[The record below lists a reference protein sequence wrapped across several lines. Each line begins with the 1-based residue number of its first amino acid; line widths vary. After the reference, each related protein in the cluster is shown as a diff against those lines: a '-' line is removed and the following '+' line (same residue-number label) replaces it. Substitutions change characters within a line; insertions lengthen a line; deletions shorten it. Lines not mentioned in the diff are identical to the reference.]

1 MKSEE
6 LRRRILRVS
15 FKSQTEAIGVRVRAF
30 GAPGGQD
37 ARAPVRAPAR
47 QHPTL
52 ENTFTCPRF
61 DVILTT
67 YQAYMAQQNSF
78 DIVSQVDRAEI
89 TNAIHQTVKEVRQ
102 RFDFKGSNANV
113 ALEQNDLVL
122 SAEDETKLRNMNDIF
137 QQKLVRRGVPL
148 KALSY
153 GTVEPAA
160 GGTVRQRVQVQ
171 QGIPQ
176 EKAKDIVKF
185 IKDSKA
191 KVQASIQGDTVRVS
205 GKDRDTLQQVIAG
218 LKAKDFGINMQF
230 TNYRTN

>member
-1 MKSEE
+1 
-6 LRRRILRVS
+6 
-15 FKSQTEAIGVRVRAF
+15 
-30 GAPGGQD
+30 
-37 ARAPVRAPAR
+37 
-47 QHPTL
+47 
-52 ENTFTCPRF
+52 
-61 DVILTT
+61 
-67 YQAYMAQQNSF
+67 MAQQNSF
-78 DIVSQVDRAEI
+78 DIVSQVDRAEV
-89 TNAIHQTVKEVRQ
+89 TNAIHQTIKEVRQ

-113 ALEQNDLVL
+113 ALEEHDLVL

-160 GGTVRQRVQVQ
+160 GGTVRQRVQIQ

-230 TNYRTN
+230 TNYRSN